1 MSEPAA
7 AMPDTAARPGPVP
20 LRRNSGFQLL
30 WIGQLLSD
38 TGSEMGLIA
47 YPLLI
52 LALTHSPVL
61 AGVVGTVRQI
71 ALICLQLPAGALSD
85 RFDRRLTMI
94 ACDTVR
100 AALLA
105 VLGILIAVH
114 LASWPVV
121 LVVSLIEGAA
131 GGLFDPSAAAAL
143 PAIVADEQLVQ
154 AWAATEG
161 RTWAASVAGP
171 ALGGL
176 LFGAGRAVPFLADA
190 VSYTAS
196 FGTVS
201 RIRGR
206 FRPKQAPERK
216 ALLREVA
223 DGLKIVWQ
231 IPLLRAMMVR
241 APLVNFAFNG
251 VLFTITVGLRQH
263 GTSAT
268 VIGLVQ
274 AVIMAGGV
282 LGAPIAPL
290 LQGRLR
296 PRTISLTMALAGT
309 LLFVIA
315 ALLIPSPLVA
325 LPVAIVVLLAPAA
338 NAGLFAAML
347 RQAPEEMRGRVTS
360 TVTMTAMSLATLA
373 PLLAGLLVE
382 HVSTSWAVGAFA
394 AAQAIAAV
402 LTLVMPGLRDAN
414 TRPTASG

>member
-7 AMPDTAARPGPVP
+7 AAVPDTAAGPVP
-20 LRRNSGFQLL
+20 LRRNSGFQML

-38 TGSEMGLIA
+38 TGSEIGLIA

-61 AGVVGTVRQI
+61 AGVVGTAREI
-71 ALICLQLPAGALSD
+71 ALICVQLPAGALSD

-94 ACDTVR
+94 ACDTLR

-121 LVVSLIEGAA
+121 LLVSLIEGAA

-143 PAIVADEQLVQ
+143 PAIVADEQLVE

-161 RTWAASVAGP
+161 RTWAASLAGP

-176 LFGAGRAVPFLADA
+176 LFGLGRAVPFLADA
-190 VSYTAS
+190 VSYAAS

-206 FRPKQAPERK
+206 FRPQQAPERK
-216 ALLREVA
+216 ALWHEVL
-223 DGLKIVWQ
+223 DGLKIVRQ
-231 IPLLRAMMVR
+231 IPLLRAMMVQ
-241 APLVNFAFNG
+241 APLENFAFNG

-263 GTSAT
+263 GTSAP
-268 VIGLVQ
+268 VIGLVVG
-274 AVIMAGGV
+274 AIMVGGV
-282 LGAPIAPL
+282 LGAPVAPL
-290 LQGRLR
+290 LQRHLSTYAR
-296 PRTISLTMALAGT
+296 SLAMTLGGT
-309 LLFVIA
+309 LLFAVA
-315 ALLIPSPLVA
+315 AVVIPSPLVA
-325 LPVAIVVLLAPAA
+325 LPVAVVVLLAPAG
-338 NAGLFAAML
+338 NAGLYAIML
-347 RQAPEEMRGRVTS
+347 RQVPEEMRGRVTS
-360 TVTMTAMSLATLA
+360 TVTMTAMALATLA

-382 HVSTSWAVGAFA
+382 HVSTSWAIGAFA

-402 LTLVMPGLRDAN
+402 LTLVRPGLKDVDSP
-414 TRPTASG
+414 PTASD